1 MHLPLAILSPTP
13 PKRLQIARMGDIS
26 PRYRTAPPF
35 LLSRW
40 QKIQMLKKKEKKKKT
55 GGLKCKAREL
65 ICRRSCDACWAS
77 EWRGEAGRM
86 VSVQGAFPHST
97 ACQSRYLSASN
108 RGTGEDRQH
117 LLSKPNYLL
126 STKQG
131 GEPAPQPAMSS
142 HIHMHKHSYSSRFDQ
157 YKSLKR
163 GPVVIYL
170 FICWIM
176 AVLGSELWLIWKC
189 CWIKDNTLSAG
200 VVPCSALTVSWQRG
214 AQNHHKSIYGTLN
227 QISSGGDSTFHHV
240 ALSRNK
246 GLPATIKQVS
256 ERRYES

>member
-1 MHLPLAILSPTP
+1 MPAGPVNGEERLGEWFLFRELFHIPLLVRADTSLPLIGAPERTGSICCQNQIIFCQQSKGENRRLSQP
-13 PKRLQIARMGDIS
+13 
-26 PRYRTAPPF
+26 
-35 LLSRW
+35 
-40 QKIQMLKKKEKKKKT
+40 
-55 GGLKCKAREL
+55 
-65 ICRRSCDACWAS
+65 CRHTYTCTS
-77 EWRGEAGRM
+77 
-86 VSVQGAFPHST
+86 
-97 ACQSRYLSASN
+97 
-108 RGTGEDRQH
+108 
-117 LLSKPNYLL
+117 
-126 STKQG
+126 
-131 GEPAPQPAMSS
+131 
-142 HIHMHKHSYSSRFDQ
+142 IHSYSSRFDQ